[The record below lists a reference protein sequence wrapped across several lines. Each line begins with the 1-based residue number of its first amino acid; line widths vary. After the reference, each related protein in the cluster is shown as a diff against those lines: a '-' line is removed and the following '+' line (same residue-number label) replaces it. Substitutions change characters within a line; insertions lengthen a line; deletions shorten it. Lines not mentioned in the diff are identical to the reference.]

1 MELGQ
6 GGNSSVDID
15 HIVTLCVFS
24 TFWFVLFSYLGLG
37 HWCGVYNYR
46 SG

>member
-15 HIVTLCVFS
+15 HIVTLCVFQPLVCTLKLLRS
-24 TFWFVLFSYLGLG
+24 RSLVW
-37 HWCGVYNYR
+37 GV
-46 SG
+46 